1 MEISELKYWVAFNRV
16 SGVGR
21 ARMALLEGAFGSLGD
36 AWRAGPELLRRAG
49 LNDSTARRIA
59 SAKSEVDPD
68 DEMERVL
75 RAGVRALTWRD
86 EDYPPRLKQIYDKPP
101 VLYVKG
107 DILPRD
113 ERSVAVVGTRKPSAY
128 GREAARKLT
137 AEIAAGGVTI
147 VSGLARGVD
156 GVAHGAALDAG
167 ARTIA
172 VLGSGVDVIYP
183 REHAALAE
191 RIAENGAVVS
201 EHPVGA
207 RPDAQNFPR
216 RNRIISGATL
226 GTLVIEAPEGSG
238 ALLTAR
244 HALEQNREV
253 FAVPGSILSPSS
265 SGANCLIRDSA
276 AKLVTRGADVMV
288 ELNLTVVERQMELVD
303 SVDEEIPPVANA
315 KIMGR
320 RSRRRSVPSQ
330 MNLAAFFPE
339 DEAQAAVLKYVTFDP
354 IHIDEITRN
363 SALAA
368 STVSGALTMMELR
381 GLVRQ
386 VGGMNYVR
394 LSEAPADYAA
404 GGA

>member
-1 MEISELKYWVAFNRV
+1 MEASELKYWIAFNRV

-21 ARMALLEGAFGSLGD
+21 ARIALIEGHFGSLGA
-36 AWRAGPELLRRAG
+36 AWAAGAGDLQAAG
-49 LNDSTARRIA
+49 LDRRTVQRVA
-59 SAKSEVDPD
+59 ESMSKVDPD
-68 DEMERVL
+68 AELERVQQ
-75 RAGVRALTWRD
+75 AGVRAMTWHD

-107 DILPRD
+107 SILPED
-113 ERSVAVVGTRKPSAY
+113 ERSVAAVGTRRPTAY
-128 GREAARKLT
+128 GREAARQLT
-137 AEIAAGGVTI
+137 SELAQSGVTI

-156 GVAHGAALDAG
+156 GIVHRAALESG

-172 VLGSGVDVIYP
+172 VLGSGIDVIYP
-183 REHAALAE
+183 REHGSLADQIAGSGAL
-191 RIAENGAVVS
+191 VS
-201 EHPVGA
+201 EHPLGA

-216 RNRIISGATL
+216 RNRIISGMSL

-244 HALEQNREV
+244 HALEQDREV

-265 SGANCLIRDSA
+265 RGANDLIRGSG
-276 AKLVTRGADVMV
+276 AKLVTCADDILE
-288 ELNLTVVERQMELVD
+288 ELNLSAVEHQLE
-303 SVDEEIPPVANA
+303 
-315 KIMGR
+315 
-320 RSRRRSVPSQ
+320 
-330 MNLAAFFPE
+330 LAAFFPE
-339 DEAQAAVLKYVTFDP
+339 NEAQAAVLKYVTFDP

-368 STVSGALTMMELR
+368 STVSGALTIMELR

-394 LSEAPADYAA
+394 LRELRAEYQTA
-404 GGA
+404 

>member
-36 AWRAGPELLRRAG
+36 AWRAGPGQLRQAG
-49 LNDSTARRIA
+49 LNESTARRIA
-59 SAKSEVDPD
+59 SAKSAIDPD

-107 DILPRD
+107 DILPED

-265 SGANCLIRDSA
+265 SGANFLIRDSA

-303 SVDEEIPPVANA
+303 SVE
-315 KIMGR
+315 
-320 RSRRRSVPSQ
+320 PSLQ
-330 MNLAAFFPE
+330 PRPLLMRTPAPAPERVELAAFFPE